1 MISIIT
7 ITYNDFEGLK
17 RTLASI
23 PDYDFVESVVING
36 GSDKATIDFL
46 SSHKGKVINEKD
58 EGIADAFNK
67 GVKNSTGDAIMF
79 LNSGD
84 ELLEPSYLEEA
95 YNILSIEPDIDFV
108 HSNQIFVDSLGVE
121 LFMRPPLCNLGRGMP
136 YIHLTMIVRK
146 KVFDQIGVFNTN
158 YRIAMD
164 FDFVVRLTQ
173 NGYKGRYLTDKAVVK
188 MDGTGI
194 SVKQEWNQIKEC
206 YRSMKQND
214 FLSAA
219 NLFWFIIR
227 VNLFAIRKIML
238 KVGFSD
244 LLRALKEKKH
254 SQHRT
259 TGT

>member
-7 ITYNDFEGLK
+7 ITYNDFEGLR

-36 GSDKATIDFL
+36 GDDKLTLELLNSYD
-46 SSHKGKVINEKD
+46 GKVINEED

-67 GVKNSTGDAIMF
+67 GIKNSSGDAIMF

-84 ELLEPSYLEEA
+84 ELLEPSYLEEG
-95 YNILSIEPDIDFV
+95 YNILRTEPDIDFI
-108 HSNQIFVDSLGVE
+108 HSNQIFVDSLDVE

-164 FDFVVRLTQ
+164 FDFAVRLTQ
-173 NGYKGRYLTDKAVVK
+173 NGYRGRYITDKAVIK

-206 YRSMKQND
+206 FRSLKQNN
-214 FLSAA
+214 FLSATH
-219 NLFWFIIR
+219 LFWFIIR
-227 VNLFAIRKIML
+227 INLFAIRKIML

-244 LLRALKEKKH
+244 LLRVLKEKKH
-254 SQHRT
+254 SRHRT
-259 TGT
+259 KGA